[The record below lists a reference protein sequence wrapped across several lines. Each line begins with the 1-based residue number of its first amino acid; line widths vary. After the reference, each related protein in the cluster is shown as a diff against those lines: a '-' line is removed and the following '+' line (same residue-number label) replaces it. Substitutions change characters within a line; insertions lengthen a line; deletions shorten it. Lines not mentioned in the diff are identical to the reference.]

1 LKVIAIANQKGGV
14 GKTTTAV
21 NLAAGLAIRGYKT
34 LLIDLD
40 SQRNTTQTY
49 FEAEDITVTLAD
61 VLVGH
66 DNRIPLEEA
75 RYATHIEGLDLIP
88 SHIRVAML
96 DQMVT
101 LQEQY
106 RLKEALT
113 SLPDPYDFVILDCPH
128 TLGLTLTQALLASTH
143 IIVPIAAEYY
153 PLEGVADL
161 QETIRFARQPNPR
174 LAMLGYLVTRFDQ
187 RKKICGEAVA
197 KVQEMFG
204 EEVFET
210 IIRDNVKLQVAPAMR
225 QSIYEHAPKAT
236 GAEDYNNLCEE
247 MLTRLKMNSRLRAVE
262 SKESVG

>member
-1 LKVIAIANQKGGV
+1 MKTIAISNQKGGV

-49 FEAEDITVTLAD
+49 FEPEQIETTLAD

-66 DNRIPLEEA
+66 DNRIPLAEA
-75 RYATHIEGLDLIP
+75 RYATHIENLDLVP

-106 RLKEALT
+106 RLKEALA
-113 SLPDPYDFVILDCPH
+113 SLPEPYDFAILDCPH
-128 TLGLTLTQALLASTH
+128 TLGLTLTQALLASQY

-153 PLEGVADL
+153 PLEGVVDL
-161 QETIRFARQPNPR
+161 QETIRAARNPNPALR
-174 LAMLGYLVTRFDQ
+174 ILGYLVTRFHQ
-187 RKKICGEAVA
+187 RKNICADA
-197 KVQEMFG
+197 LDKVKELFG
-204 EEVFET
+204 DEVFET
-210 IIRDNVKLQVAPAMR
+210 LIRDNVSLQSAPAYR
-225 QSIYEHAPKAT
+225 KSIYEHAPKSF
-236 GAEDYNNLCEE
+236 GSEDYENLTEE
-247 MLTRLKMNSRLRAVE
+247 VLNRLSMSGYLKLVE
-262 SKESVG
+262 SKEAS